1 LSVVL
6 CGVGCGGV
14 IELVYWWIGVIRI
27 GPLREFLADLRS
39 VLGIGA
45 LRRVGRRAWEDDCPG
60 LAAQLAYFVLL
71 FLFPFLMLLVAVAG
85 LAVDDPE
92 SILETLA
99 ERMGGFVP
107 EDAAGLLVE
116 YVDRTL
122 RSRTSGVLIFA
133 VGLVLGSG
141 SAAAQAIVKAANR
154 AYEVQETRSIFK
166 MWGITFLMFLGLM
179 LLVGALALAAFGP
192 EIGSYVRWLTGLPG
206 VFLAFWGVVHWA
218 LAYLV
223 VTLVLAVLYYL
234 APNAEMPF
242 KWITPGGFAAT
253 VLMLASSVALNLYV
267 SNVGRYDQ
275 VYGQLGA
282 VVVLML
288 WLYVT
293 GLTVLIGVEMNAVLA
308 RMAEE
313 KKGVELVQTE
323 DEAEI

>member
-1 LSVVL
+1 
-6 CGVGCGGV
+6 
-14 IELVYWWIGVIRI
+14 
-27 GPLREFLADLRS
+27 LREFLADLRS
-39 VLGIGA
+39 VLGVGA

-92 SILETLA
+92 SVLETLT
-99 ERMGGFVP
+99 ERMVGFVP
-107 EDAAGLLVE
+107 EDAVGLLVE

-122 RSRTSGVLIFA
+122 RSRTAGVLFFA
-133 VGLVLGSG
+133 VLLALGSG
-141 SAAAQAIVKAANR
+141 SAASQAIVKAANR
-154 AYEVQETRSIFK
+154 AYEVRETRSFFK
-166 MWGITFLMFLGLM
+166 MWGITALMFVGLM

-192 EIGSYVRWLTGLPG
+192 EIGGYVRWLVGLPG
-206 VFLAFWGVVHWA
+206 VFLAVWGAVHWV
-218 LAYLV
+218 LAFLV
-223 VTLVLAVLYYL
+223 VTLALAVLYYL
-234 APNAEMPF
+234 APNADLPF
-242 KWITPGGFAAT
+242 RWITPGGFAAT
-253 VLMLASSVALNLYV
+253 LLMLAASVALNLYV

-293 GLTVLIGVEMNAVLA
+293 GLTVLIGIEMNAVLA

-313 KKGVELVQTE
+313 RKGVELVRAE
-323 DEAEI
+323 DEA